1 MTKTDYKVIQRCAKR
16 LKFTS
21 HAKEEMLYDESGV
34 IREKEIKETLAKGEI
49 IEKYLRDK
57 PYPSYLILGRTTKGR
72 PLHIVCAPVKEDKTL
87 VIITVYQPK
96 PELWVD
102 LRRRRK

>member
-1 MTKTDYKVIQRCAKR
+1 MNKADYKIIRSCLKK

-21 HAKEEMLYDESGV
+21 HAKEEMLYDEFGV
-34 IREKEIKETLAKGEI
+34 IWEREVKEALAKGEI

-57 PYPSYLILGRTTKGR
+57 PYPSYLILGRTKEKR
-72 PLHIVCAPVKEDKTL
+72 PLHVVCALVKEEKTL

-96 PELWVD
+96 PSLWVR
-102 LRRRRK
+102 LRRRKK

>member
-1 MTKTDYKVIQRCAKR
+1 MTKADYKIIQCCLRK

-34 IREKEIKETLAKGEI
+34 IREKEIKEALARGEI

-57 PYPSYLILGRTTKGR
+57 PYPSYLILGRTAKKR
-72 PLHIVCAPVKEDKTL
+72 PLHIVCAPVKEEKTL
-87 VIITVYQPK
+87 IIITVYQPK
-96 PELWVD
+96 PELWID